1 MCRID
6 VFVTGTRFVWEIMS
20 MLLCD
25 SAEYMEQPKL
35 ACMIDLLPMSTIEET
50 FPAGKPKV
58 VNTHYR
64 LDVLPE
70 QFKNRKTVLGM
81 CYYNFLTS
89 IWKKVVIVVI
99 IEKMD

>member
-1 MCRID
+1 
-6 VFVTGTRFVWEIMS
+6 

-50 FPAGKPKV
+50 FLAGKPKV

-64 LDVLPE
+64 FDVLPE
-70 QFKNRKTVLGM
+70 QFKNKKTVLGE
-81 CYYNFLTS
+81 CLL
-89 IWKKVVIVVI
+89 
-99 IEKMD
+99 

>member
-1 MCRID
+1 
-6 VFVTGTRFVWEIMS
+6 

-64 LDVLPE
+64 LDVLPK
-70 QFKNRKTVLGM
+70 QLKNRKTVLGK
-81 CYYNFLTS
+81 CYHSFCDFNLD
-89 IWKKVVIVVI
+89 KNVVIVVI
-99 IEKMD
+99 II

>member
-1 MCRID
+1 
-6 VFVTGTRFVWEIMS
+6 

-35 ACMIDLLPMSTIEET
+35 AWMIDLLPMSTIEEA

-58 VNTHYR
+58 VNIYYR
-64 LDVLPE
+64 FDVLPE
-70 QFKNRKTVLGM
+70 QFKKRKTVLGM
-81 CYYNFLTS
+81 CYYNFVTS

-99 IEKMD
+99 IK